1 MAQIRKMPAADC
13 RCRRLVL
20 WTGWR
25 RGLKKRENRTGK
37 NKGKMYG
44 LVAKSRPKSQNKTNK
59 EDVDTIYRM
68 QQHDDSGGK
77 TSGSWLRGPVIE

>member
-1 MAQIRKMPAADC
+1 
-13 RCRRLVL
+13 
-20 WTGWR
+20 
-25 RGLKKRENRTGK
+25 
-37 NKGKMYG
+37 MYG
-44 LVAKSRPKSQNKTNK
+44 LVAKSMPKSQNKTNK